1 MAHIP
6 APATSPPPAMPAHEP
21 STVTAPSVPAVTRRR
36 LVSITGLPPN
46 ACPTSDATVSA
57 VASTIAANPI
67 VFSISPTSTRS
78 INGAQHSPATN
89 KFAITCA
96 ALRPDPSSTSASIF
110 RRRPARVATN
120 VSTNN
125 NASGVNPERTRPRAP
140 FPAPKVTSKQIIP
153 PQTAPPLVAAPSPI
167 TVAANA
173 VLTISATSQPDP
185 RPSDTAHLTIP
196 ALAPISA
203 VPATHTSARACIR
216 SRSSGIAFL
225 HTSPRISSS
234 ISRRA
239 PSVIYNRNL
248 SIVKTSSS
256 AGALLHLAGFTASEN
271 TKSRPRRIPR
281 HSAAQTAGH
290 AGLVPAVR
298 AASRLACAVAASSA
312 IALIAGCGASY
323 RPVVS
328 AVNPVGPAA
337 QPGKYAVVISSPS
350 PTSPGLLTF
359 VDFSGDSVLI
369 TANVGVNPYYLIL
382 NSTGT
387 TGYTLNGD
395 STLTSFSISTQL
407 LTSQINQ
414 TTLLRNP
421 IQGGQNV
428 LPSSIFPQGNFTYV
442 TQPGFNPGGP
452 IASPPLG
459 RNSIAEFTGSPL
471 NLQQELP
478 IDPAF
483 SPIYVA
489 GVASAPRSF
498 VLSQAVN
505 GGPGAV
511 STIENTTNA
520 TIDPNPI
527 PVGRNPVYGV
537 MTADGRRVFIM
548 NQGDGT
554 VSVINAQTNGL
565 DIVPNGSTNPIPVGV
580 APLWA
585 DFAPT
590 RNELVVANAGNGT
603 TPGSASIIR
612 IPLCSSTA
620 QPTNPNCDPNN
631 PVDAAGFGTV
641 LANVPTGLNSVMVAV
656 LQDGSRAYV
665 ANSGDPNLP
674 CAPPPA
680 VPGKSTVCSVSVI
693 NLTTNTVTQ
702 TLYAKPD
709 STCNSPTSPSICGH
723 PAYIAATTGS
733 PTGKVYVV
741 SKDSTNLSVI
751 RTDTD
756 SMDTI
761 VPLQGSGVSVRV
773 TAP

>member
-1 MAHIP
+1 M
-6 APATSPPPAMPAHEP
+6 
-21 STVTAPSVPAVTRRR
+21 
-36 LVSITGLPPN
+36 
-46 ACPTSDATVSA
+46 
-57 VASTIAANPI
+57 
-67 VFSISPTSTRS
+67 
-78 INGAQHSPATN
+78 
-89 KFAITCA
+89 
-96 ALRPDPSSTSASIF
+96 
-110 RRRPARVATN
+110 
-120 VSTNN
+120 
-125 NASGVNPERTRPRAP
+125 
-140 FPAPKVTSKQIIP
+140 
-153 PQTAPPLVAAPSPI
+153 
-167 TVAANA
+167 
-173 VLTISATSQPDP
+173 
-185 RPSDTAHLTIP
+185 
-196 ALAPISA
+196 
-203 VPATHTSARACIR
+203 
-216 SRSSGIAFL
+216 
-225 HTSPRISSS
+225 
-234 ISRRA
+234 
-239 PSVIYNRNL
+239 
-248 SIVKTSSS
+248 
-256 AGALLHLAGFTASEN
+256 
-271 TKSRPRRIPR
+271 
-281 HSAAQTAGH
+281 
-290 AGLVPAVR
+290 
-298 AASRLACAVAASSA
+298 
-312 IALIAGCGASY
+312 
-323 RPVVS
+323 
-328 AVNPVGPAA
+328 GPAA

-382 NSTGT
+382 DSTGT

-395 STLTSFSISTQL
+395 STLTTFSISTQL

-489 GVASAPRSF
+489 GIASAPRSF
-498 VLSQAVN
+498 VLSQAVD
-505 GGPGAV
+505 GGPGEV

-537 MTADGRRVFIM
+537 MTADGRRVFVM

-565 DIVPNGSTNPIPVGV
+565 DIVPNGSTNPIRVGTS
-580 APLWA
+580 PLWA

-590 RNELVVANAGNGT
+590 RNELVVANAGNGV
-603 TPGSASIIR
+603 TPGSVSIIG
-612 IPLCSSTA
+612 IPLCSATA

-641 LANVPTGLNSVMVAV
+641 LANVPVGVNPVMVGV

-665 ANSGDPNLP
+665 VNAGNPNVPCGPATGSQPAN
-674 CAPPPA
+674 C
-680 VPGKSTVCSVSVI
+680 TVSVI
-693 NLTTNTVTQ
+693 NLTSNTVTTTIPLVTTPITST
-702 TLYAKPD
+702 TLVK
-709 STCNSPTSPSICGH
+709 NGH
-723 PAYIAATTGS
+723 PNYIAVTTGT
-733 PTGKVYVV
+733 PTGKVYVT
-741 SKDSTNLSVI
+741 SPESQFMSVI

-756 SMDTI
+756 AIDTTI
-761 VPLQGSGVSVRV
+761 PLQGLGVSVRV